1 MAPCLRVAVAA
12 MMDDDDVV
20 VADNA
25 GTMRPQKNHI
35 AAVLPNWEV
44 KVPIQPFLAGVVVA
58 AVVGPLLLLLL
69 LLVQDEQFARDIPL
83 PDIGQRRAH
92 SKCKPKSLE
101 TASALATAGSA
112 GLGETYSSS

>member
-1 MAPCLRVAVAA
+1 MAPCLRVAVAV
-12 MMDDDDVV
+12 MMDDDGVV

-25 GTMRPQKNHI
+25 GTMLPQKNHT

-58 AVVGPLLLLLL
+58 AVVGPRLLLLLV
-69 LLVQDEQFARDIPL
+69 VQDEQFARDIPL

>member
-12 MMDDDDVV
+12 MMDDDGVVV

-25 GTMRPQKNHI
+25 GTMLPQKNHI

-58 AVVGPLLLLLL
+58 AVVGLLLLLV
-69 LLVQDEQFARDIPL
+69 VQDEQFARDIPL